1 MIKITKKQYNSIH
14 RDYRGTWTNE
24 NHPSLIGKKTA
35 FENSLLG
42 AVGMPLTSRPCTL
55 IFEGT
60 HFEIVEA

>member
-1 MIKITKKQYNSIH
+1 MIKITRKQYNKIP

-35 FENSLLG
+35 FENSIQG
-42 AVGMPLTSRPCTL
+42 ATGLPITGQPCTL
-55 IFEGT
+55 IFEGI